1 MKYYLGVDLGG
12 TNIAAGVVDENFQII
27 AKDSMPT
34 KAGRSMESIIGD
46 VVKTAEM
53 AAADAG
59 ISLRQFTSLGI
70 GMPSCVNP
78 KTHLLVHANNLDW
91 KNVPIYDCF
100 KAHIKLPLFI
110 ENDAN
115 CAVLGETLAGNA
127 KSCENVV
134 MLTLGTGVG
143 GGIILNKRIYAGA
156 DMLGAELGH
165 VKLVYNGIRCSCGQK
180 GCLESYCSATA
191 LIEQTKE
198 SMKTERTSL
207 LWDMCHGSFQGLD
220 GRLIFE
226 AAANGDA
233 TAKNA
238 VAQYT
243 DYLAAGISTFIT
255 IFRPEVIILGGGIA
269 EAGSTLLDTLNRK
282 VRAVTFAADEIGV
295 PPVVKAALG
304 NDAGIIGAALLERY
318 TEKR

>member
-1 MKYYLGVDLGG
+1 
-12 TNIAAGVVDENFQII
+12 
-27 AKDSMPT
+27 
-34 KAGRSMESIIGD
+34 
-46 VVKTAEM
+46 
-53 AAADAG
+53 
-59 ISLRQFTSLGI
+59 
-70 GMPSCVNP
+70 MPSCVNP

-91 KNVPIYDCF
+91 KNIPIYEYF
-100 KAHIKLPLFI
+100 KPHINLPLYI

-127 KSCENVV
+127 KNCENVV

-165 VKLVYNGIRCSCGQK
+165 VKLVYNGLRCSCGQK
-180 GCLESYCSATA
+180 GCLEAYCSATA
-191 LIEQTKE
+191 LIEQTRE
-198 SMKTERTSL
+198 AMKTERTSL
-207 LWDMCHGSFQGLD
+207 LWDMCHGSLQGVD
-220 GRLIFE
+220 GRMIFE
-226 AAANGDA
+226 AAVNGDT
-233 TAKNA
+233 TAEHA
-238 VAQYT
+238 VARYT

-282 VRAVTFAADEIGV
+282 VRAATFAAEEIGV

-304 NDAGIIGAALLERY
+304 NDAGIIGAALLEHY
-318 TEKR
+318 SEKR

>member
-12 TNIAAGVVDENFQII
+12 TNIAAGVVDENFRII

-34 KAGRSMESIIGD
+34 AAGRAMESIIGD
-46 VVKTAEM
+46 VIKIAKR
-53 AAADAG
+53 AAAKAE
-59 ISLRQFTSLGI
+59 ISLRQFTSLGV

-91 KNVPIYDCF
+91 KNVPIYDYF
-100 KAHIKLPLFI
+100 KPHIDLPLFI

-127 KSCENVV
+127 KNCENVV

-165 VKLVYNGIRCSCGQK
+165 IKLVYNGLRCSCGQK

-191 LIEQTKE
+191 LIEQTRE
-198 SMKTERTSL
+198 SMKRDRTSL
-207 LWDMCHGSFQGLD
+207 LWDMCHGSLQGLD
-220 GRLIFE
+220 GRMIFG
-226 AAANGDA
+226 AAANGDI
-233 TAKNA
+233 TAMNA
-238 VAQYT
+238 VARYA

-269 EAGSTLLDTLNRK
+269 EAGSALLDTLNRK
-282 VRAVTFAADEIGV
+282 VRAATFAAEEIGV

-304 NDAGIIGAALLERY
+304 NDAGIIGAALLEQY
-318 TEKR
+318 SEKR